1 MTLGNMRANGVRC
14 RQCHHET
21 VLSPDRWPDAW
32 VWPAHGCAAELFG
45 TVVVI
50 VGDGRGSRARL
61 IGGLDGRGGRRGK
74 RSRGIQRPAS
84 ARLLARPLPHGGLSD
99 VA

>member
-1 MTLGNMRANGVRC
+1 M
-14 RQCHHET
+14 
-21 VLSPDRWPDAW
+21 
-32 VWPAHGCAAELFG
+32 
-45 TVVVI
+45 
-50 VGDGRGSRARL
+50 GRPQTHRRLPTWGGRL
-61 IGGLDGRGGRRGK
+61 IRVQPSRSAPWWWLSGTAAAPGRASSGGLDGRGGRRGN